1 MIIQPP
7 LVQNVIPSA
16 TWVGEEWTTRAVLTA
31 LSGRLPKP
39 MKWLP
44 PFSLPCARTVNDTT
58 RYTL

>member
-7 LVQNVIPSA
+7 LVQNVIA
-16 TWVGEEWTTRAVLTA
+16 TWVGEDRTTRALLTA